1 MKLSY
6 EWLSEFVDLS
16 GISPEE
22 VAEKLTMNAFEVED
36 IHTVGANITGPLVVG
51 KILEIHQHP
60 NADKIRLT
68 KVLLKENDEP
78 VQIVCGASNIEVGH
92 VIPVALPGA
101 IVINRKDGSPLPIKA
116 SEIRGVKSNGMLCS
130 PSELGLQGYDVDGI
144 LILSDLDALS
154 LKGNGIRIGA
164 DAKEVLELSSDSVL
178 NVGSRSNRGD
188 ALSVIGLAREVAA
201 LTGRPMKVSPSDL
214 SSHGKLIKPDQ
225 PFSTKIENEED
236 CPLLTIRYIEG
247 LKVGPSPRDIVRR
260 LEAIGVRSVNNIVDI
275 TNYVMHEMGQ
285 PLHAYDVAKLKSR
298 LIQTRRARAAE
309 TIVTI
314 NEREQKLT
322 EEVLVIAGESD
333 LLGVA
338 GVMGGKGSEISD
350 DTVAIALEAAA
361 FSQARVRRGSRLLGL
376 SSDSSLRFERGVD
389 VESVIA
395 ASDRAASLIME
406 YCSATKGG
414 AGYSDLTKSGK
425 ETVEK
430 TVINVRMPRVKKLL
444 DIDLTAEAAG
454 KLIAPLGFTSDGKSD
469 PFDPLGSHLSVK
481 VPSFRS
487 QDVTREIDVIE
498 EIARIYGFD
507 KLPSAMPTNTIA
519 PKAPDQLLTKIK
531 RSLTASGLSEAW
543 ISSLVRSES
552 KRDGDNPHGLAT
564 LENEER
570 LVAVLNPL
578 SEDHEVLRQSL
589 LPGLAQTAAYNFD
602 HGNKDVFLFEI
613 GRIYLKK
620 EGGTQGKD
628 RGETGVEERLKV
640 SGLLMGKRTSSLWQS
655 NKTSAPNETAKYE
668 IAAEEAHDF
677 YRAKGVV
684 EQLLAQAG
692 VEMSRLKF
700 FHSNRL
706 PGCLHPFRAAEIIW
720 SKNPNVSQN
729 APEAQVTRLGFV
741 AELHPGFTDSLK
753 FSERACVFELDIEQ
767 IQRLTNE
774 PTFTPLPA
782 TQPLSRDLTADV
794 DAGLDHASV
803 ESCIRSA
810 AGGTLKQVDLVSLF
824 QLSDAKKSLSYR
836 LLFLGDQEALTTDEV
851 DKRLAKIRESLQSRL
866 GATFRL

>member
-130 PSELGLQGYDVDGI
+130 PSELGLEGYDVDGI
-144 LILSDLDALS
+144 LILSDQEQIM
-154 LKGNGIRIGA
+154 LKGNGVKIGA

-201 LTGRPMKVSPSDL
+201 LTGRPMKVAQADL
-214 SSHGKLIKPDQ
+214 SKHGKQITPGKNV
-225 PFSTKIENEED
+225 STKIESEED

-247 LKVGPSPRDIVRR
+247 LKVGPSPREIVRK

-285 PLHAYDVAKLKSR
+285 PLHAYDVSKLNGS
-298 LIQTRRARAAE
+298 LIQARRAKAGE
-309 TIVTI
+309 TLVTI

-322 EEVLVIAGESD
+322 DEVLVIASEND
-333 LLGVA
+333 VLGVA

-395 ASDRAASLIME
+395 ASDRAASLIMQ
-406 YCSATKGG
+406 YCSATKDG
-414 AGYSDLTKSGK
+414 AGYAEMAKSGK

-430 TVINVRMPRVKKLL
+430 TVVPVRMSRVKKLL
-444 DIDLTAEAAG
+444 DIDLNAAEAG
-454 KLIAPLGFTSDGKSD
+454 KLIEPLGFACSTDGEK
-469 PFDPLGSHLSVK
+469 LSVK

-487 QDVTREIDVIE
+487 ADVTREIDVIE

-507 KLPSAMPTNTIA
+507 KLPSAMPTNTIS
-519 PKAPDQLLTKIK
+519 PKAPNQVLGKIK
-531 RSLTASGLSEAW
+531 RSLMASGLSEAW

-552 KRDGDNPHGLAT
+552 KKGEDNPHGLAT

-589 LPGLAQTAAYNFD
+589 LPGLAQTAAYNYD

-613 GRIYLKK
+613 GRVYLKK
-620 EGGTQGKD
+620 DAAKITQE
-628 RGETGVEERLKV
+628 RGETGVEERTKV
-640 SGLLMGKRTSSLWQS
+640 AGILMGKRSASFWQT
-655 NKTSAPNETAKYE
+655 KPTAGPNEKGQYE
-668 IAAEEAHDF
+668 TVQEEAHDF

-684 EQLLAQAG
+684 EQLLEHAG
-692 VEMSRLKF
+692 VEISRLKF
-700 FHSNRL
+700 FNSNRL

-720 SKNPNVSQN
+720 SKNPNVKADAPDSQ
-729 APEAQVTRLGFV
+729 VSRLGFV

-753 FSERACVFELDIEQ
+753 FAERACVFELDIEE
-767 IQRLTNE
+767 IQKLERE
-774 PTFTPLPA
+774 ATFTPLPA

-794 DAGLDHASV
+794 DGRLDHAAV

-810 AGGTLKQVDLVSLF
+810 AGGTLKQADLVSLF
-824 QLSDAKKSLSYR
+824 QLGDGKKSLSYR
-836 LLFLGDQEALTTDEV
+836 LQFLGDQEALTTDEV
-851 DKRLAKIRESLQSRL
+851 DKRLTKIRESLQSRL
-866 GATFRL
+866 GASFRL

>member
-36 IHTVGANITGPLVVG
+36 IDKVGANITGPLVVG
-51 KILEIHQHP
+51 KILEIHPVPQ
-60 NADKIRLT
+60 ADRIRLT
-68 KVLLKENDEP
+68 KVLIHEGEEP
-78 VQIVCGASNIEVGH
+78 VEIVCGASNIQVGH

-101 IVINRKDGSPLPIKA
+101 IVINRKDKTPLHIKA
-116 SEIRGVKSNGMLCS
+116 SEIKGVKSNGMLCS
-130 PSELGLQGYDVDGI
+130 PSELGLEGYDVDGI
-144 LILSDLDALS
+144 LILSDQEQIM
-154 LKGNGIRIGA
+154 LKGNGIKIGA
-164 DAKEVLELSSDSVL
+164 DAKEILELSSDSVL

-201 LTGRPMKVSPSDL
+201 LTGRAMKVSPSDL
-214 SSHGKLIKPDQ
+214 SKHGRLIKPDQ
-225 PFSTKIENEED
+225 AFSTRIDSEED

-247 LKVGPSPRDIVRR
+247 LKVGPSPREIVRR

-275 TNYVMHEMGQ
+275 TNYVMHEIGQ
-285 PLHAYDVAKLKSR
+285 PLHAYDVAKLKDR
-298 LIQTRRARAAE
+298 LIQTRRASANE

-322 EEVLVIAGESD
+322 DEVLVIAGENE

-361 FSQARVRRGSRLLGL
+361 FSPARVRRGSRLLGL

-389 VESVIA
+389 IESVIA
-395 ASDRAASLIME
+395 ASDRASSLIMQ

-414 AGYSDLTKSGK
+414 AGYGELAKCGK

-430 TVINVRMPRVKKLL
+430 TVVSVRMPRVKKLL
-444 DIDLTAEAAG
+444 DIDLTAQAAG
-454 KLIAPLGFTSDGKSD
+454 QLIEPLGFSTEAKGD
-469 PFDPLGSHLSVK
+469 LLSVK

-487 QDVTREIDVIE
+487 ADVTREIDVIE

-507 KLPSAMPTNTIA
+507 KLPSSMPTNTI
-519 PKAPDQLLTKIK
+519 PPPAPDQVMTRIK
-531 RSLTASGLSEAW
+531 RSLLASGLSEAW

-552 KRDGDNPHGLAT
+552 KKSENDPHSLAT
-564 LENEER
+564 LENEQR
-570 LVAVLNPL
+570 LVSVLNPL

-589 LPGLAQTAAYNFD
+589 IPGLAQTAAYNFD

-613 GRIYLKK
+613 GRVYLRKDAK
-620 EGGTQGKD
+620 DAVPD
-628 RGETGVEERLKV
+628 RGATGVDEITKV
-640 SGLLMGKRTSSLWQS
+640 AGLLMGRRAASLWQTM
-655 NKTSAPNETAKYE
+655 KTAGPNDIASYETVP
-668 IAAEEAHDF
+668 EEAHDF

-684 EQLLAQAG
+684 EQLLMQAG
-692 VEMSRLKF
+692 VDMSRVKF

-706 PGCLHPFRAAEIIW
+706 PGCLHPFRAAEIVW
-720 SKNPNVSQN
+720 SKNPNLAS
-729 APEAQVTRLGFV
+729 ASGPQVTNLGYV

-753 FSERACVFELDIEQ
+753 FTERACVFEVDIDQ
-767 IQRLTNE
+767 IKKLTVAA
-774 PTFTPLPA
+774 TFSPLPQ

-824 QLSDAKKSLSYR
+824 QLGDGKKSLSYR
-836 LLFLGDQEALTTDEV
+836 LLFLGVEEALTTDEV

-866 GATFRL
+866 GASFRL

>member
-6 EWLSEFVDLS
+6 SWLSEFVDLS

-36 IHTVGANITGPLVVG
+36 VQTVGANITGPLVVG

-68 KVLLKENDEP
+68 KVLLKEGAEP
-78 VQIVCGASNIEVGH
+78 VEIVCGASNIQVGH

-101 IVINRKDGSPLPIKA
+101 IVINRKDGTPLPIKQ
-116 SEIRGVKSNGMLCS
+116 SEIRGVTSNGMLCS
-130 PSELGLQGYDVDGI
+130 PSELGLEGYDVDGI
-144 LILSDLDALS
+144 LILSDLEQIS
-154 LKGNGIRIGA
+154 IKGNGIKIGA

-188 ALSVIGLAREVAA
+188 ALSVVGLAREVAA
-201 LTGRPMKVSPSDL
+201 LTGRTMKVPSSDL
-214 SSHGKLIKPDQ
+214 SKHGKLIKPNQ
-225 PFSTKIENEED
+225 PMSTKIENEED

-247 LKVGPSPRDIVRR
+247 LKVGPSPREIVRK

-285 PLHAYDVAKLKSR
+285 PLHAYDVSKLKSK
-298 LIQTRRARAAE
+298 LIQTRRARAGE

-322 EEVLVIAGESD
+322 DEVLVIAGDNE

-395 ASDRAASLIME
+395 ASDRAASLIMQ
-406 YCSATKGG
+406 YCGATKDG
-414 AGYSDLTKSGK
+414 AIYAEMVKSGK

-430 TVINVRMPRVKKLL
+430 NVVSVRMSRVKKLL
-444 DIDLTAEAAG
+444 DVELSAQEAG
-454 KLIAPLGFTSDGKSD
+454 NLIEPLGFTTEANGDRM
-469 PFDPLGSHLSVK
+469 SVK

-507 KLPSAMPTNTIA
+507 KLPSAMPVNTIPPQA
-519 PKAPDQLLTKIK
+519 PAQLQMRIK
-531 RSLTASGLSEAW
+531 RSLMASGLSEAW

-552 KRDGDNPHGLAT
+552 KKDLGSPFGLST
-564 LENEER
+564 LEKEER

-589 LPGLAQTAAYNFD
+589 IPGLAQTAAYNSD

-620 EGGTQGKD
+620 DAKD
-628 RGETGVEERLKV
+628 VKQERGETGVEERTKV
-640 SGLLMGKRTSSLWQS
+640 AGFLMGRRSSSMWQS
-655 NKTSAPNETAKYE
+655 SKTSQTSEAAKYE
-668 IAAEEAHDF
+668 LASEEAHDF

-684 EQLLAQAG
+684 EQLLIQAG
-692 VEMSRLKF
+692 VEMSRVKF

-720 SKNPNVSQN
+720 SKNPNVSAN
-729 APEAQVTRLGFV
+729 TPDTQVSRLGFV
-741 AELHPGFTDSLK
+741 GELHPGFTDSLK
-753 FSERACVFELDIEQ
+753 FAERACVFELDIDQ
-767 IQRLTNE
+767 IQNLAV
-774 PTFTPLPA
+774 PATFTPLPS

-794 DAGLDHASV
+794 DTGLDHASV

-824 QLSDAKKSLSYR
+824 QLADGKKSLSYR
-836 LLFLGDQEALTTDEV
+836 LLFLGDQDPLTTEEV
-851 DKRLAKIRESLQSRL
+851 DMRLAKIRESLKSRL

>member
-101 IVINRKDGSPLPIKA
+101 VVINRKDGSPLPIKA

-154 LKGNGIRIGA
+154 LKGNGISIGA
-164 DAKEVLELSSDSVL
+164 DAKEILELSSDSVL

-201 LTGRPMKVSPSDL
+201 LTGRPMKVSQSVL
-214 SSHGKLIKPDQ
+214 SKHGKSITPDQ
-225 PFSTKIENEED
+225 AFSTKIENAED

-285 PLHAYDVAKLKSR
+285 PLHAYDAAKLNSR
-298 LIQTRRARAAE
+298 LIQTRRARAGE
-309 TIVTI
+309 TIITI

-322 EEVLVIAGESD
+322 EEVLVIAGEND

-350 DTVAIALEAAA
+350 ETVAIALEAAA

-414 AGYSDLTKSGK
+414 AGYAELAKSGN

-430 TVINVRMPRVKKLL
+430 TVISVRMARVKKLL
-444 DIDLTAEAAG
+444 DIDLTADAAG
-454 KLIAPLGFTSDGKSD
+454 KLIAPLGFATEGKSD
-469 PFDPLGSHLSVK
+469 SLDHQGSQLSVK

-507 KLPSAMPTNTIA
+507 KLPGAMPTNTIA
-519 PKAPDQLLTKIK
+519 PKAPDELLTRIK

-552 KRDGDNPHGLAT
+552 KKESDNPNGLAT

-570 LVAVLNPL
+570 LVSVLNPL

-589 LPGLAQTAAYNFD
+589 LPGLAQTAAYNHD

-620 EGGTQGKD
+620 EAGAVGKD

-640 SGLLMGKRTSSLWQS
+640 SGLLMGKRTSSLWQA
-655 NKTSAPNETAKYE
+655 NKTAAPDSAAKYE
-668 IAAEEAHDF
+668 LASEEAHDF

-720 SKNPNVSQN
+720 SKNPNVSKD
-729 APEAQVTRLGFV
+729 APEAQVSRLGFV

-753 FSERACVFELDIEQ
+753 FSERACVFELDVEQ
-767 IQRLTNE
+767 IRKLTSE

-836 LLFLGDQEALTTDEV
+836 LLFLGDQDALTADEV

>member
-36 IHTVGANITGPLVVG
+36 IQTVGANITGPLVVG

-68 KVLLKENDEP
+68 KVLLKEDGEP
-78 VQIVCGASNIEVGH
+78 VQIVCGAANIEVGH
-92 VIPVALPGA
+92 IIPVALPGA
-101 IVINRKDGSPLPIKA
+101 IVINRKDGSPLPIKQ
-116 SEIRGVKSNGMLCS
+116 SEIRGVTSNGMLCS
-130 PSELGLQGYDVDGI
+130 PSELGLEGYDVDGI
-144 LILSDLDALS
+144 LILSDLEQIS
-154 LKGNGIRIGA
+154 IKGNGIKIGA

-201 LTGRPMKVSPSDL
+201 LTGRAMKVSASDL
-214 SSHGKLIKPDQ
+214 SKHGKLIKPEHAI
-225 PFSTKIENEED
+225 STKIENEED

-247 LKVGPSPRDIVRR
+247 LKVGPSPREIVRR

-285 PLHAYDVAKLKSR
+285 PLHAYDAAKLKSN
-298 LIQTRRARAAE
+298 LIQTRRAKAGE
-309 TIVTI
+309 SIVTI
-314 NEREQKLT
+314 NEKEQKLT
-322 EEVLVIAGESD
+322 DEVLVIAGENE

-350 DTVAIALEAAA
+350 DTVTVALEAAA

-389 VESVIA
+389 IESVIA
-395 ASDRAASLIME
+395 ASDRAASLIMQ
-406 YCSATKGG
+406 YCSATKGS
-414 AGYSDLTKSGK
+414 AGYAELAKSGK

-430 TVINVRMPRVKKLL
+430 TVVAVRMPRVKKLL
-444 DIDLTAEAAG
+444 DIEITADAAG
-454 KLIAPLGFTSDGKSD
+454 KLIEPLGFSTEAKGDQ
-469 PFDPLGSHLSVK
+469 LSVK

-487 QDVTREIDVIE
+487 SDVTREIDVIE

-507 KLPSAMPTNTIA
+507 KLPSSMPTNTI
-519 PKAPDQLLTKIK
+519 PPRVPNQVLTRVK
-531 RSLTASGLSEAW
+531 RSLLASGLSEAW

-552 KRDGDNPHGLAT
+552 KKSDDNPHGLAT

-589 LPGLAQTAAYNFD
+589 IPGLAQTAAYNYD
-602 HGNKDVFLFEI
+602 HGNKDVFLFEV
-613 GRIYLKK
+613 GRTYLKK
-620 EGGTQGKD
+620 DAKD
-628 RGETGVEERLKV
+628 VKQERGETGVEERTKV
-640 SGLLMGKRTSSLWQS
+640 AGLLMGKRASSTWQS
-655 NKTSAPNETAKYE
+655 KPTAGPNDIARYETVT
-668 IAAEEAHDF
+668 EEAHDF

-692 VEMSRLKF
+692 VDLSRVKF

-706 PGCLHPFRAAEIIW
+706 PGCLHPFRASEIIW
-720 SKNPNVSQN
+720 SKNPNVTAN
-729 APEAQVTRLGFV
+729 ANEAQVTRLGFV

-753 FSERACVFELDIEQ
+753 FSERACVFELDIDQ
-767 IQRLTNE
+767 IQKITVD
-774 PTFTPLPA
+774 PTFSPLPS

-794 DAGLDHASV
+794 DPGLDHAAV

-810 AGGTLKQVDLVSLF
+810 AGGTLRQVDLVSLF
-824 QLSDAKKSLSYR
+824 QLGDGKKSLSYR
-836 LLFLGDQEALTTDEV
+836 LLFLSDQEPLSAEEV

-866 GATFRL
+866 GASFRL

>member
-6 EWLSEFVDLS
+6 KWLSEFVDLS

-68 KVLLKENDEP
+68 KVLLKEDAEP
-78 VQIVCGASNIEVGH
+78 VEIVCGASNIEVGH
-92 VIPVALPGA
+92 IIPVALPGA
-101 IVINRKDGSPLPIKA
+101 IVINRKDGSPLPIKR
-116 SEIRGVKSNGMLCS
+116 SEIRGVTSNGMLCS
-130 PSELGLQGYDVDGI
+130 PSELGLQGFDVDGI
-144 LILSDLDALS
+144 LILSDLEEILI
-154 LKGNGIRIGA
+154 KGNGIKIGA

-201 LTGRPMKVSPSDL
+201 LTGRPMKVATSDL
-214 SSHGKLIKPDQ
+214 SKHGKQIKPEQ
-225 PFSTKIENEED
+225 AITTRIESEED

-247 LKVGPSPRDIVRR
+247 LRVGPSPQEIVRK

-285 PLHAYDVAKLKSR
+285 PLHAYDVSKLKSKV
-298 LIQTRRARAAE
+298 IQARRAKSGE
-309 TIVTI
+309 TLVTI

-322 EEVLVIAGESD
+322 DEVLVIAGED
-333 LLGVA
+333 EVLGVA

-350 DTVAIALEAAA
+350 DTDAIALEAAA

-395 ASDRAASLIME
+395 ASDRAASLIMQ
-406 YCSATKGG
+406 YCSATKDG
-414 AGYSDLTKSGK
+414 AGFAEMAKSGK

-430 TVINVRMPRVKKLL
+430 TVVSVRMPRVKKLL
-444 DIDLTAEAAG
+444 DIDLTADAAG
-454 KLIAPLGFTSDGKSD
+454 KLIEPLGFGYEAKGDQ
-469 PFDPLGSHLSVK
+469 LSVK

-487 QDVTREIDVIE
+487 ADVTREIDVIE

-507 KLPSAMPTNTIA
+507 KLPSVMPTNTIPPQA
-519 PKAPDQLLTKIK
+519 PNQTVNNIK
-531 RSLTASGLSEAW
+531 RSLLASGLSEAW

-552 KRDGDNPHGLAT
+552 KKGDDNPHGLAT

-589 LPGLAQTAAYNFD
+589 IPGLTQTAAYNYD

-620 EGGTQGKD
+620 DAKD
-628 RGETGVEERLKV
+628 VKQERGETGVEERTKV
-640 SGLLMGKRTSSLWQS
+640 AGLLMGRRSSSLWQT
-655 NKTSAPNETAKYE
+655 KPTAAPEAAAKYE
-668 IAAEEAHDF
+668 TVAEEAHDF

-684 EQLLAQAG
+684 EQLLLQAG
-692 VEMSRLKF
+692 VDLARVKF

-706 PGCLHPFRAAEIIW
+706 PGCLHPFRACEIIW
-720 SKNPNVSQN
+720 SKNPNVTAN
-729 APEAQVTRLGFV
+729 APEAQVVRLGFV

-753 FSERACVFELDIEQ
+753 FAERAAVFELDIDQ
-767 IQRLTNE
+767 IQKLTVAA
-774 PTFTPLPA
+774 TFSPLPS

-794 DAGLDHASV
+794 DVALDHASV

-824 QLSDAKKSLSYR
+824 QLSDGKKSLSYR
-836 LLFLGDQEALTTDEV
+836 LLFSGDQEPLSTEEV

-866 GATFRL
+866 GASFRL

>member
-6 EWLSEFVDLS
+6 SWLSEFVDLS
-16 GISPEE
+16 GISPAE

-36 IHTVGANITGPLVVG
+36 VQTVGANITGPLVVG

-68 KVLLKENDEP
+68 KVLLKEGAEP
-78 VQIVCGASNIEVGH
+78 VEIVCGASNIQVGH

-101 IVINRKDGSPLPIKA
+101 IVINRKDGTPLPIKQ
-116 SEIRGVKSNGMLCS
+116 SEIRGVTSNGMLCS
-130 PSELGLQGYDVDGI
+130 PSELGLEGFDVDGI
-144 LILSDLDALS
+144 LILSDLEQIS
-154 LKGNGIRIGA
+154 IKGNGIKIGA

-188 ALSVIGLAREVAA
+188 GLSVVGLAREVAA
-201 LTGRPMKVSPSDL
+201 LTGRPMKVQTSDL
-214 SSHGKLIKPDQ
+214 SKHGKLIKPDQ
-225 PFSTKIENEED
+225 PVVTKIESEED
-236 CPLLTIRYIEG
+236 CPLLTIRYIDG
-247 LKVGPSPRDIVRR
+247 LKVGPSPREIVRK

-285 PLHAYDVAKLKSR
+285 PLHAYDIAKLKSR
-298 LIQTRRARAAE
+298 FIQTRRAKAGE

-322 EEVLVIAGESD
+322 DEVLVIAGDNE

-395 ASDRAASLIME
+395 ASDRAASLIMQ
-406 YCSATKGG
+406 YCSATKDG
-414 AGYSDLTKSGK
+414 AGYAEMAKSGK

-430 TVINVRMPRVKKLL
+430 NVISVRMGRVKKLL
-444 DIDLTAEAAG
+444 DIELSAQEAG
-454 KLIAPLGFTSDGKSD
+454 KLIEPLGFSTEVKGDQM
-469 PFDPLGSHLSVK
+469 SVK

-507 KLPSAMPTNTIA
+507 KLPSSMPTNTI
-519 PKAPDQLLTKIK
+519 PPQAPDQIQTRIK
-531 RSLTASGLSEAW
+531 RSLMASGLSEAW

-552 KRDGDNPHGLAT
+552 KKGDSNPHGLAT

-589 LPGLAQTAAYNFD
+589 IPGLAQTAAYNFD

-613 GRIYLKK
+613 GRVYLKK
-620 EGGTQGKD
+620 DAKD
-628 RGETGVEERLKV
+628 VKQERGETGVEERTKV
-640 SGLLMGKRTSSLWQS
+640 AGLLMGRRGSSMWQTS
-655 NKTSAPNETAKYE
+655 KTAPANEPAKYDLS
-668 IAAEEAHDF
+668 AEEAHDF

-684 EQLLAQAG
+684 EQLLTQSG
-692 VEMSRLKF
+692 VDMSRIKF

-720 SKNPNVSQN
+720 SKNPNVSAN
-729 APEAQVTRLGFV
+729 APDTQVSRLGFV

-753 FSERACVFELDIEQ
+753 FSERACVFELDIDQ
-767 IQRLTNE
+767 IQKLAV
-774 PTFTPLPA
+774 PASFTPLPS

-824 QLSDAKKSLSYR
+824 QLSDGKKSLSYR
-836 LLFLGDQEALTTDEV
+836 LLFLGDQEPLTTDEV
-851 DKRLAKIRESLQSRL
+851 DKRLEKIRESLKSRL